1 MAAIHE
7 EDECSAIQGGSVSGI
22 SAGSNAAS
30 KNVLI
35 LPGNMGTK
43 QSVHEDLMLLD
54 GDCVIR

>member
-1 MAAIHE
+1 MKKMNVVP
-7 EDECSAIQGGSVSGI
+7 SRVGVSVESLLD
-22 SAGSNAAS
+22 SNAAS